1 MSGTPLSPTDFMSK
15 VGNEGGISTR
25 NKFSIMVST
34 PQDMPLK
41 NLSTAAQMVCHTIQ
55 LPGKSF
61 SRTEDRIYGIDVQ
74 KPYGVTFE
82 PVTLAFYNTN
92 NFNARLFWETWLE
105 WIQPTGSRNI
115 RYYSKMIGQIQIYHY
130 SEDIES
136 PVPGKENYVMT
147 LNEAYPMSIEEVEL
161 GWDNQDVMDFQVQI
175 SYKDWSQP
183 KVSTAGAR
191 AGTATRDTGGSRQGS
206 ARDF

>member
-1 MSGTPLSPTDFMSK
+1 MSGTPLSPSDFMSK

-25 NKFSIMVST
+25 NKFSIMVS
-34 PQDMPLK
+34 PPMDMPWK
-41 NLSTAAQMVCHTIQ
+41 SAAPKAQMVCHTIQ
-55 LPGKSF
+55 LPGKSL

-74 KPYGVTFE
+74 KPYGITFE

-105 WIQPTGSRNI
+105 WIQPAGSRNI
-115 RYYSKMIGQIQIYHY
+115 RYYSKMIGRIAIYHY
-130 SEDIES
+130 SEDVES

-161 GWDNQDVMDFQVQI
+161 GWDNQDVMDFQIQI
-175 SYKDWSQP
+175 SYKDWSP
-183 KVSTAGAR
+183 ASLPGN
-191 AGTATRDTGGSRQGS
+191 TRDTGGSRQGR

>member
-1 MSGTPLSPTDFMSK
+1 MSGTPLSPSDFMSK

-25 NKFSIMVST
+25 NKFSIMVS
-34 PQDMPLK
+34 PPMDMPWK
-41 NLSTAAQMVCHTIQ
+41 SAAPKAQMVCHTIQ
-55 LPGKSF
+55 LPGKSL

-74 KPYGVTFE
+74 KPYGITFE

-92 NFNARLFWETWLE
+92 NFKAREFWEMWLE
-105 WIQPTGSRNI
+105 WIQPRQSRNI

-130 SEDIES
+130 SEDVES
-136 PVPGKENYVMT
+136 PVPGDQNYVMT

-175 SYKDWSQP
+175 SYKDWSNAGLP
-183 KVSTAGAR
+183 PASAAKDTANPH
-191 AGTATRDTGGSRQGS
+191 TS
-206 ARDF
+206 